1 MNLSIALD
9 PGQRVD
15 PAALVIVERIALFRD
30 TPTSPQLFRWDIAH
44 AQQWALQTPHTVI
57 VDDCVE
63 LLAQEA
69 LTGARFL
76 FDATGVGV
84 VYEDLFRQ
92 RYRNHDLKRPAYPL
106 VITAGVLD
114 NGMHVAKRNLVGRYE
129 AKLSNGQIA
138 VRAIALRK
146 EIAKQHERFR
156 ARISKS
162 GADTYE
168 AAREGKDHDDL
179 LLAAMVA
186 TYWPSPGGAPR
197 YLARDGRVYD
207 RRELSNDPY

>member
-1 MNLSIALD
+1 MNLTIALD

-15 PAALVIVERIALFRD
+15 PAALVIVERIAIHRD
-30 TPTSPQLFRWDIAH
+30 TPTSPPCWRWDIAH

-57 VDDCVE
+57 VDDCV
-63 LLAQEA
+63 AMVGQEMFEQ
-69 LTGARFL
+69 ARFL
-76 FDATGVGV
+76 FDATGVGA

-92 RYRNHDLKRPAYPL
+92 RFRNRDLKRPAYPL

-114 NGMHVAKRNLVGRYE
+114 NGSHIAKRNLVGKYE

-138 VRAIALRK
+138 VRDIPLRK

-156 ARISKS
+156 ARISKA
-162 GADTYE
+162 GQDTYE

-179 LLAAMVA
+179 LLAAMCA
-186 TYWPSPGGAPR
+186 TYWNTGAGEPR
-197 YLARDGRVYD
+197 YLARDGRLYD
-207 RRELSNDPY
+207 RREQSADPY